1 MKEFTRVRPLG
12 RLPDRASQSLTGAMT
27 RLDRVYALAIVL
39 ALGLTTFLAVGESWL
54 LLLLS
59 GLAALGTDGIVRTH
73 PKAHFQRLDDTALYL
88 FVPVLFTLGARPLP
102 RRGCGGILDGRRSGC
117 CRSIPYWF
125 ILRAEYDRSTGGA
138 ESYHSTRLVLN
149 LATYVIAFLFFA
161 TIYDFDLSLLTSA
174 FAAGI
179 VSFLL
184 AIEVLREEEMDTS
197 RTMFYALAIGLLLAE
212 TAWATHFLPIDGSA
226 AAVFLLLALYLMTGM
241 MHNYLARPAQP
252 AHRERVHGGR
262 AGRPAG
268 GHGFALVHLAPQS
281 APSRSFSCEAC
292 ERVLA

>member
-12 RLPDRASQSLTGAMT
+12 RLPDRASHSLSGAIT

-39 ALGLTTFLAVGESWL
+39 ALGLTTFLAVGEAWI

-73 PKAHFQRLDDTALYL
+73 PKARFQRLDDTALYL
-88 FVPVLFTLGARPLP
+88 FVPVLFTLGFGLFLEEVAEGYWTVAVGL
-102 RRGCGGILDGRRSGC
+102 LSV
-117 CRSIPYWF
+117 IPYWF
-125 ILRAEYDRSTGGA
+125 ILRAEYDSVDRRA

-241 MHNYLARPAQP
+241 MHNYLGDRLNLRTASEFTAV
-252 AHRERVHGGR
+252 AL
-262 AGRPAG
+262 AGL
-268 GHGFALVHLAPQS
+268 LVVTVSHS
-281 APSRSFSCEAC
+281 YI
-292 ERVLA
+292 